1 MKQQTLAALSGAA
14 VVIAL
19 AGSANADVYQVGPGR
34 DYRQLTELPSLSPG
48 DVIELDGDATYDGDV
63 ELYDNGSAA
72 QPIVIR
78 GVTVNDARP
87 VISGGTNTLLLGGN
101 HYRVENVEITG
112 GSFRCVFHVA
122 DDIVLERVLIRD
134 CPRHG
139 LLGADSGSGSLT
151 LRYSEVRNCGG
162 GLYDHQIY
170 MATDESAYPGSV
182 FRMEFNYV
190 HDANGGAS
198 VKSRAERNE
207 IYYNWIEG
215 GHYHELELIGPDGQS
230 EGLAREDSDVVG
242 NVLRRTGPNAE
253 FYVIRTGGDGTGQ
266 TWGRYRFA
274 YNTILLA
281 PGNTSAVF
289 RIFDGNESL
298 EMHDNV
304 IVRQGGD
311 TTPIKIS
318 RTVEASWADGSEV
331 IVGQANW
338 IPSNAVDVP
347 AGWTDT
353 LSGSA
358 PGFVDLGGLDLR
370 PDQSSALVNGAK
382 PTASP
387 PGYAFPSPLQQP
399 AFQPA
404 ARALLPGEEIPQ
416 VSGTDIG
423 AFELEGAT
431 PPPDG
436 GGGGG
441 GGDGGGGGGGDP
453 GGGGGPDGGDPGAGG
468 GGAGGNGSA
477 DDPGAGGGDSS
488 SLVGGCQ
495 SSPSPG
501 GPLAVLLAAL
511 ALALR
516 RRRAR

>member
-1 MKQQTLAALSGAA
+1 MKQGLLATVLAGG
-14 VVIAL
+14 VVVAW
-19 AGSANADVYQVGPGR
+19 AGSARADVYQVGPGR
-34 DYRQLTELPSLSPG
+34 AYRQLQDLPTLSPG
-48 DVIELDGDATYDGDV
+48 DVIELDGDATYDGDA
-63 ELYDNGSAA
+63 EFYDNGSAA
-72 QPIVIR
+72 QPITIR
-78 GVTVNDARP
+78 GVEVNGARP

-101 HYRVENVEITG
+101 HYRVDNVEITG

-151 LRYSEVRNCGG
+151 LRYSEVRHCGG

-215 GHYHELELIGPDGQS
+215 GHYHELELIGPDGQD
-230 EGLAREDSDVVG
+230 ENLAREDADVVG
-242 NVLRRTGPNAE
+242 NVLRRTGPNAD
-253 FYVIRTGGDGTGQ
+253 FYPIRTGGDGTGQ

-318 RTVEASWADGSEV
+318 RTVEASWSTGSEV
-331 IVGQANW
+331 VVGRANW
-338 IPSNAVDVP
+338 IPANAVDIP

-353 LSGSA
+353 ITGDT
-358 PGFVDLGGLDLR
+358 PGLVDLAALDLR
-370 PDQSSALVNGAK
+370 PQQGSVLINGAE
-382 PTASP
+382 PAQSP
-387 PGYAFPSPLQQP
+387 SGFAFPSPLQQP
-399 AFQPA
+399 TYQPVA
-404 ARALLPGEEIPQ
+404 QWLLPGQQLPRAT
-416 VSGTDIG
+416 VTDIG

-431 PPPDG
+431 PPDGGGTGGGGVGGTGGGGVGGTG

-441 GGDGGGGGGGDP
+441 GT
-453 GGGGGPDGGDPGAGG
+453 GDPGAGG
-468 GGAGGNGSA
+468 
-477 DDPGAGGGDSS
+477 SS
-488 SLVGGCQ
+488 DVVGGCQ
-495 SSPSPG
+495 GSPTPAAWLLVLPG
-501 GPLAVLLAAL
+501 LIAL
-511 ALALR
+511 VRVR
-516 RRRAR
+516 RQSVE